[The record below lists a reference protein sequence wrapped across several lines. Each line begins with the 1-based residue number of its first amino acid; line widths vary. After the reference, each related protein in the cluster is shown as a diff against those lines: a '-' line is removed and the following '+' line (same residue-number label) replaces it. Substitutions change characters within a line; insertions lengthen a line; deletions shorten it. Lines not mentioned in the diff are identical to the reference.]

1 MTRYQ
6 IFNSSGDL
14 VCQANLDCRYP
25 TRLEVQLLDAGYR
38 IYIDKRR
45 LTRKEVMDRGPENKV
60 QGLPRARCGG

>member
-14 VCQANLDCRYP
+14 VCQADLSCRY
-25 TRLEVQLLDAGYR
+25 TAKLELQLLDAGYR

-45 LTRKEVMDRGPENKV
+45 LTRKEVLARGPEYKV
-60 QGLPRARCGG
+60 QGLSRARRGG

>member
-14 VCQANLDCRYP
+14 VCQADLDCRYP
-25 TRLEVQLLDAGYR
+25 TRLELQLLDAGYR

-60 QGLPRARCGG
+60 QGLPCARCGG

>member
-14 VCQANLDCRYP
+14 VCQADLDCRYP
-25 TRLEVQLLDAGYR
+25 PRLELQLLDAGYR

-45 LTRKEVMDRGPENKV
+45 LTRKEVIARGQENKV
-60 QGLPRARCGG
+60 QDLPCKGRGG

>member
-14 VCQANLDCRYP
+14 VCQADLDCRYP
-25 TRLEVQLLDAGYR
+25 AWLELQLLEAGYR

-45 LTRKEVMDRGPENKV
+45 LTRKEVMARGQEDKV
-60 QGLPRARCGG
+60 QGLPRKGRGG

>member
-25 TRLEVQLLDAGYR
+25 TRLELQLLDAGYR

>member
-14 VCQANLDCRYP
+14 ICQADLSCRY
-25 TRLEVQLLDAGYR
+25 TAKLELQLLDAGYR

-45 LTRKEVMDRGPENKV
+45 LTRKEVMGRGQEYKV
-60 QGLPRARCGG
+60 QSVSHARRGG

>member
-14 VCQANLDCRYP
+14 LCQADLDCRYP
-25 TRLEVQLLDAGYR
+25 TRLELQLLDAGYR

>member
-14 VCQANLDCRYP
+14 VCQADLDCRYP
-25 TRLEVQLLDAGYR
+25 ARLELQLLDARYQ

-45 LTRKEVMDRGPENKV
+45 LTRKEAMGRGQEYRV
-60 QGLPRARCGG
+60 QSVSYARRGG